1 MGWQSATD
9 KAPRIIFISSSG
21 NGTPMFTR
29 PYPPLSFCFTG
40 LGWLVLASILGLAIL
55 IGLIRGTP
63 LPPWV
68 RMLHVHAVLVGGVAQ
83 IILGGF
89 LLFISPPHAADR
101 KEPDSHPLTFWALNS
116 GLAGM
121 LVGFWLHQSLVV
133 GVAGFVVMAACCS
146 VIYTLWNHARRMWT
160 SSLNQAWYYAL
171 SLLGLV
177 GGSACGEILAFGF
190 MPESSG
196 YVRLAHIH
204 LVVLGFV
211 LLAIIGMMHHL
222 LPIIWSRPFLS
233 PRLAQTAM
241 VLIPLGVAVLIGGFL
256 NSSVPVEM
264 AAGAMLFTGGILWI
278 GNLLGTWRTSTHTSS
293 AASDHLLV
301 STFFLLFTIILGVL
315 VGANSLSS
323 PPRLPYGTL
332 HLVAYTHMTFVGF
345 IVNAIMGACSYFI
358 PITLAADR
366 VPNTKKRGPYHDQLN
381 VIMNR
386 WRSVQIATLSLGTM
400 GLGLLAALTWNVPL
414 SSTCIQVATWTSIGL
429 LMTGLVLF
437 SVKLTSIVAK
447 KPDTLRAA
455 QTSTDEL
462 KLTA

>member
-1 MGWQSATD
+1 MVART
-9 KAPRIIFISSSG
+9 
-21 NGTPMFTR
+21 
-29 PYPPLSFCFTG
+29 YPPLSFCFAG

-89 LLFISPPHAADR
+89 LLFISPPHSADR
-101 KEPDSHPLTFWALNS
+101 KETDSHPLTFWAMNS
-116 GLAGM
+116 GLVGI

-133 GVAGFVVMAACCS
+133 GITGLVVMAACCS
-146 VIYTLWNHARRMWT
+146 IIYTLWSRARRMWAF
-160 SSLNQAWYYAL
+160 SLNQVWYYAL

-177 GGSACGEILAFGF
+177 GGSACGEIMAFGLIQ
-190 MPESSG
+190 ESYG

-211 LLAIIGMMHHL
+211 VLAIIGMIHHI
-222 LPIIWSRPFLS
+222 LPRVWSSPSLS
-233 PRLAQTAM
+233 PKLAQTAM
-241 VLIPLGVAVLIGGFL
+241 VLMPLGVAVLIGGFL

-264 AAGAMLFTGGILWI
+264 AAGAMLFMGGILWA
-278 GNLLGTWRTSTHTSS
+278 GNLLGTWRSSTHTGS

-301 STFFLLFTIILGVL
+301 STFFLLCTIILGTL
-315 VGANSLSS
+315 VGANHLSS

-345 IVNAIMGACSYFI
+345 IMNAIMGACSYFI

-366 VPNTKKRGPYHDQLN
+366 VPNTKKRGPYLDQLN

-386 WRSVQIATLSLGTM
+386 WSTVQIATLSLGTM

-414 SSTCIQVATWTSIGL
+414 TSIYIHVATWTSLGL

-447 KPDTLRAA
+447 KPDALRTA

>member
-1 MGWQSATD
+1 
-9 KAPRIIFISSSG
+9 
-21 NGTPMFTR
+21 
-29 PYPPLSFCFTG
+29 
-40 LGWLVLASILGLAIL
+40 
-55 IGLIRGTP
+55 
-63 LPPWV
+63 
-68 RMLHVHAVLVGGVAQ
+68 
-83 IILGGF
+83 
-89 LLFISPPHAADR
+89 
-101 KEPDSHPLTFWALNS
+101 
-116 GLAGM
+116 M
-121 LVGFWLHQSLVV
+121 LVGFWLHQPLVV
-133 GVAGFVVMAACCS
+133 GITGLVVMAACCS
-146 VIYTLWNHARRMWT
+146 VISTLWSRARRMWA

-177 GGSACGEILAFGF
+177 GGSVGGEILAFGF
-190 MPESSG
+190 IPESSG

-222 LPIIWSRPFLS
+222 LPIIWNHPFLN

-241 VLIPLGVAVLIGGFL
+241 VVMPLGVAVLIGGFL

-264 AAGAMLFTGGILWI
+264 AAGGMLFIGGILWA
-278 GNLLGTWRTSTHTSS
+278 GNLLGTWRASTHSGS
-293 AASDHLLV
+293 AASDHLLI

-366 VPNTKKRGPYHDQLN
+366 VPNTKKRGPYRDQLN
-381 VIMNR
+381 GIMDR
-386 WRSVQIATLSLGTM
+386 WSTVQIAALSLGTM
-400 GLGLLAALTWNVPL
+400 GIGLLAALTWNVPL
-414 SSTCIQVATWTSIGL
+414 TSIYIHIATWTSLGL

-447 KPDTLRAA
+447 KPEPLRTE
-455 QTSTDEL
+455 QTSADEL

>member
-1 MGWQSATD
+1 MLA
-9 KAPRIIFISSSG
+9 RIYS
-21 NGTPMFTR
+21 
-29 PYPPLSFCFTG
+29 PLSFCFTG

-55 IGLIRGTP
+55 IGLVRGTP

-89 LLFISPPHAADR
+89 LLFISPPHSIDR
-101 KEPDSHPLTFWALNS
+101 KGTDLHPLTFWALNS

-133 GVAGFVVMAACCS
+133 GITGLVVMAACCS
-146 VIYTLWNHARRMWT
+146 VVYTLWSRARRMGT
-160 SSLNQAWYYAL
+160 SSLNHVWYYAL
-171 SLLGLV
+171 SFFGLV
-177 GGSACGEILAFGF
+177 SGSACGEIMAFGF
-190 MPESSG
+190 IPESYG

-211 LLAIIGMMHHL
+211 VLAIIGMMHHI
-222 LPIIWSRPFLS
+222 LPTVWNSPFLS
-233 PRLAQTAM
+233 PKLVQTAM
-241 VLIPLGVAVLIGGFL
+241 VLMPLGVAVLIGGFL
-256 NSSVPVEM
+256 NSSVPVEI
-264 AAGAMLFTGGILWI
+264 AAGAILFIGGILWT
-278 GNLLGTWRTSTHTSS
+278 GTLLGTWRSSTHTDN

-301 STFFLLFTIILGVL
+301 GTFFLLFTLILGGL

-323 PPRLPYGTL
+323 PPRLPFGTL

-345 IVNAIMGACSYFI
+345 IVNAIMGACSYVI
-358 PITLAADR
+358 PVTIAAYR
-366 VPNTKKRGPYHDQLN
+366 IPNAKKRGPYLDQLN

-386 WRSVQIATLSLGTM
+386 WSTVQTGTLSLGTM

-414 SSTCIQVATWTSIGL
+414 TSIYIGVATWTSLGL
-429 LMTGLVLF
+429 LLTGFVLF
-437 SVKLTSIVAK
+437 SVKLTSMIAK
-447 KPDTLRAA
+447 KPDMLRTE
-455 QTSTDEL
+455 QTASPDEL

>member
-1 MGWQSATD
+1 MSAR
-9 KAPRIIFISSSG
+9 A
-21 NGTPMFTR
+21 
-29 PYPPLSFCFTG
+29 YPPLSFCFTG
-40 LGWLVLASILGLAIL
+40 LGWLVLASIIGLAIL

-89 LLFISPPHAADR
+89 LIFISPPHSTDR

-116 GLAGM
+116 GLVGM
-121 LVGFWLHQSLVV
+121 LVGFWLHQSLVI
-133 GVAGFVVMAACCS
+133 GITGLVVMAACCS
-146 VIYTLWNHARRMWT
+146 VIYTLWNRARRMWT
-160 SSLNQAWYYAL
+160 SSLNQVWYYAL

-190 MPESSG
+190 IPESYG

-211 LLAIIGMMHHL
+211 VLAIIGIMHHL
-222 LPIIWSRPFLS
+222 LPTVWSRPFVS
-233 PRLAQTAM
+233 PMFAQIAI
-241 VLIPLGVAVLIGGFL
+241 VLMPLGVAVLIGGFL
-256 NSSVPVEM
+256 NSSILVEM
-264 AAGAMLFTGGILWI
+264 AAGAMLFKGGILWI
-278 GNLLGTWRTSTHTSS
+278 SNLLGTWRASTHKGS

-315 VGANSLSS
+315 VGANNLSS
-323 PPRLPYGTL
+323 PPLLPYGRL

-366 VPNTKKRGPYHDQLN
+366 VPNTKKRGPYLDQLN
-381 VIMNR
+381 AIMNR
-386 WRSVQIATLSLGTM
+386 WSTVQVGVLSLGTT
-400 GLGLLAALTWNVPL
+400 GLGLLATLTWNVPL
-414 SSTCIQVATWTSIGL
+414 TSIYVYIATWTSLGL

-447 KPDTLRAA
+447 KPDTIRTA
-455 QTSTDEL
+455 QTPTDEL

>member
-1 MGWQSATD
+1 
-9 KAPRIIFISSSG
+9 
-21 NGTPMFTR
+21 MFART
-29 PYPPLSFCFTG
+29 YPPLSFCFTG
-40 LGWLVLASILGLAIL
+40 LGWLVLSSILGLAIL
-55 IGLIRGTP
+55 VGLIRGTP
-63 LPPWV
+63 LPAWV

-89 LLFISPPHAADR
+89 LLFISPPHSADR
-101 KEPDSHPLTFWALNS
+101 KEPDAHPLTFWALNS

-121 LVGFWLHQSLVV
+121 LVGFWLHQPQII
-133 GVAGFVVMAACCS
+133 GATGFIVMAACCS
-146 VIYTLWNHARRMWT
+146 VISTLWNRARRMWT

-171 SLLGLV
+171 SFLGLV
-177 GGSACGEILAFGF
+177 GGSACGEVLAFGF

-211 LLAIIGMMHHL
+211 VLAIIGMMHHL

-233 PRLAQTAM
+233 PRLAQTTI
-241 VLIPLGVAVLIGGFL
+241 VLMPLGVAVLISGFL
-256 NSSVPVEM
+256 NSSVPIEM
-264 AAGAMLFTGGILWI
+264 AGGAMLFTGGILWTS
-278 GNLLGTWRTSTHTSS
+278 NLLGTWRASTHTGS

-323 PPRLPYGTL
+323 PPKLPYGTL
-332 HLVAYTHMTFVGF
+332 HLVAYTHMTFIGF

-366 VPNTKKRGPYHDQLN
+366 VPNTKKRGPYLDQLN

-386 WRSVQIATLSLGTM
+386 WSTVQIAALSLGTM
-400 GLGLLAALTWNVPL
+400 GLGLLASLIWNVPL
-414 SSTCIQVATWTSIGL
+414 TSIYVHIATWTSLGL

-437 SVKLTSIVAK
+437 SVKLTSIIAK
-447 KPDTLRAA
+447 KPDTLRTA